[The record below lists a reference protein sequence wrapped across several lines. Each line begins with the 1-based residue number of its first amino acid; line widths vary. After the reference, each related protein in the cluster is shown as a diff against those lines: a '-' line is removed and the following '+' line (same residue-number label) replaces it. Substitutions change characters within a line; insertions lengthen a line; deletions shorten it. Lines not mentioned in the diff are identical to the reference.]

1 MRIEEDVLFI
11 GRKAVIAD
19 VHLGLV
25 RHYDSE
31 LIEKALGI
39 AEKAETLIVAGDLK
53 HLGRRGQHEKFMREV
68 GGITELILLRG
79 NHDIGLDCE
88 KAIRIG
94 KYGVFHGHAVPDEDI
109 LDARFL
115 IFGHAHPAYFIRD
128 AAGGYRERVFLTGE
142 IEEGKR
148 VVVLP
153 AFNDLCAS
161 TAVNLDRPA
170 GFMFRRYDYK
180 KWYAIMFDGTLL
192 RI

>member
-25 RHYDSE
+25 RHYDNE
-31 LIEKALGI
+31 LIEKALNI
-39 AEKAETLIVAGDLK
+39 AERAETLIVAGDLQ
-53 HLGRRGQHEKFMREV
+53 HLGRRGLHERFIREV
-68 GGITELILLRG
+68 GGVTELILIRG
-79 NHDIGLDCE
+79 NHDIDLSAE
-88 KAIRIG
+88 KGMRIG
-94 KYGVFHGHAVPDEDI
+94 KYGIFHGHAVPDEEVM
-109 LDARFL
+109 DAKFL

-128 AAGGYRERVFLTGE
+128 SAGGYRERVFLTGE
-142 IEEGKR
+142 IGDKR

-170 GFMFRRYDYK
+170 GFMFRRHDYK
-180 KWYAIMFDGTLL
+180 GWYAIMLDGTLL
-192 RI
+192 RIS